1 MSRKPAHPPPPPPP
15 PPSMRAS
22 SKKPTNL
29 AAPSYPTGSF
39 GNGIEVEFLLSSR
52 STNSAKTIRE
62 FSRMV
67 AASYNDYLAR
77 VASGQHPKM
86 HNAIDEAY
94 LGPQF
99 AEWSLDSDST
109 IEMPN
114 RGGAPSFPQ
123 VNANTSCGTHVH
135 LSRVEGYSLADLK
148 KICQSIIHFEPA
160 FEALLPEDRLSNEY
174 ARSNWLDNANFGHR
188 SLSRKQRIAAIQ
200 RSSSM
205 RELMFGWNFLYLL
218 NSPNGAIEFRRGA
231 ACSSAQ
237 QAFVYIEIAMSFI
250 EAAIQLGSPENLER
264 APGTVDGLKQFI
276 SAARLSNNVPG
287 LYDSRYLSLFFGN
300 KTDGTFR
307 EPKPL
312 GKLSAYQL
320 NKLNKK
326 KEDDKKNVAMVKM
339 LHEPYWS

>member
-1 MSRKPAHPPPPPPP
+1 M
-15 PPSMRAS
+15 
-22 SKKPTNL
+22 
-29 AAPSYPTGSF
+29 
-39 GNGIEVEFLLSSR
+39 
-52 STNSAKTIRE
+52 
-62 FSRMV
+62 
-67 AASYNDYLAR
+67 
-77 VASGQHPKM
+77 
-86 HNAIDEAY
+86 
-94 LGPQF
+94 
-99 AEWSLDSDST
+99 
-109 IEMPN
+109 
-114 RGGAPSFPQ
+114 
-123 VNANTSCGTHVH
+123 
-135 LSRVEGYSLADLK
+135 
-148 KICQSIIHFEPA
+148 
-160 FEALLPEDRLSNEY
+160 PEDRLSNEY

-188 SLSRKQRIAAIQ
+188 NLSRKQSIAAIQ

-205 RELMFGWNFLYLL
+205 RELILLMNPNHDKMFGWNFLYLL
-218 NSPNGAIEFRRGA
+218 NSPNGTIEFRRGA
-231 ACSSAQ
+231 ACTSAQ

-250 EAAIQLGSPENLER
+250 EAAVQLGSPENLET
-264 APGTVDGLKQFI
+264 APGTVGGLKQFI